1 MDKGKVQYQE
11 DPEEKPVEEGEESFE
26 SLYNESLAQMSEGQ
40 TIEGTVVK
48 VTADS
53 VLLDVGHKSEG
64 IIPAS
69 EFMGPDGKVNV
80 KVGDKVTAI
89 IERLEGKNGLIG
101 LSRTKAAKM
110 KIWDDIARLADTGGF
125 IEGRVTGKVKGG
137 LFVDL
142 GGVQA
147 FLPGSQADIRP
158 IKNLDEL
165 LGKTF
170 QFKILNYNK
179 KALNVVVSRRAY
191 LEDTRDKQREKTLE
205 GLQEGATVQG
215 VVKNIID
222 YGAFID
228 IGGVDGLL
236 HLNDISWKR
245 IHHPSD
251 VLKPGDTVNVKILR
265 LDLANKKI
273 SLGLKQLMKDPW
285 EEVTSRFPIGTRVK
299 GKVVNLTDF
308 GAFVELEE
316 GVEGMIHVSEMSWT
330 KKVKHPSALLSVGD
344 VVEVAVLDIDTSA
357 RKMALGLKQ
366 TLPNPWDVV
375 QEKYPVGS
383 RIKGKVKSITDFGV
397 FIGVEEGIDGL
408 VHVTDISWTKKVK
421 HASELFKKDDDVEAV
436 VLNIDKAKEKIS
448 LGIKQLTKDPWLDI
462 PSRYPK
468 GSIVTGKVSSITDF
482 GVFLELEEGIEG
494 LIHASELIK
503 EREKKPSEV
512 VKEGE
517 TLTAKVLGVDVADR
531 KISLSVKAV
540 EKDEEK
546 AAIKDFFEKQGS
558 GKTSLGDVLKEKLN
572 NNKTGKE

>member
-11 DPEEKPVEEGEESFE
+11 DPEERPVEEGEESFE

-48 VTADS
+48 VTGDS
-53 VLLDVGHKSEG
+53 VFMDVGHKSEG
-64 IIPAS
+64 IIPVS
-69 EFMGPDGKVNV
+69 EFMGSDGKINV

-101 LSRTKAAKM
+101 LSRSKAAKM
-110 KIWDDIARLADTGGF
+110 KIWDDIASLCDTGGF
-125 IEGRVTGKVKGG
+125 MEGRVTGKVKGG

-147 FLPGSQADIRP
+147 FLPGSQIDIRP
-158 IKNLDEL
+158 IKNMDEL
-165 LGKTF
+165 LGKTY

-191 LEDTRDKQREKTLE
+191 LEETRDKQREKTLE

-215 VVKNIID
+215 VVKNIIE

-251 VLKPGDTVNVKILR
+251 VLKPGDTVNVRILK

-273 SLGLKQLMKDPW
+273 SLGLKQLTNDPW
-285 EEVTSRFPIGTRVK
+285 GGISSRFSVGTRVK

-308 GAFVELEE
+308 GVFVELEE

-344 VVEVAVLDIDTSA
+344 IVEAAVLDIDPSA

-366 TLPNPWDVV
+366 TLPNPWDLV

-383 RIKGKVKSITDFGV
+383 RIKGKVKSVTDFGLFV
-397 FIGVEEGIDGL
+397 GVEEGIDGL

-436 VLNIDKAKEKIS
+436 VLNIDKVKEKIS

-512 VKEGE
+512 AKGGE
-517 TLTAKVLGVDVADR
+517 TITAKVLGVDVADR

>member
-11 DPEEKPVEEGEESFE
+11 NPEERPVEEGEESFE

-48 VTADS
+48 VTSDS
-53 VLLDVGHKSEG
+53 VFMDVGHKSEG
-64 IIPAS
+64 IIPVS
-69 EFMGPDGKVNV
+69 EFMGSDGKINV

-110 KIWDDIARLADTGGF
+110 KIWDDIASLCDTGGF
-125 IEGRVTGKVKGG
+125 MEGRVTGKVKGG

-147 FLPGSQADIRP
+147 FLPGSQVDIRLV
-158 IKNLDEL
+158 KNMDEL

-179 KALNVVVSRRAY
+179 KALNVVISRRAY
-191 LEDTRDKQREKTLE
+191 LEETRDKQREKTLE
-205 GLQEGATVQG
+205 GLQEGATLQG

-251 VLKPGDTVNVKILR
+251 VLKPGDTVNVKILK

-273 SLGLKQLMKDPW
+273 SLGLKQLTKDPW
-285 EEVTSRFPIGTRVK
+285 EEVTSRFTVGTRVK

-308 GAFVELEE
+308 GVFVELEE
-316 GVEGMIHVSEMSWT
+316 GVEGMIHISEMSWT

-344 VVEVAVLDIDTSA
+344 IVEAAVLDIDPSA

-366 TLPNPWDVV
+366 TLPNPWDLI

-397 FIGVEEGIDGL
+397 FVGVEEGIDGL

-421 HASELFKKDDDVEAV
+421 HASELFKKDDEVEAV

-448 LGIKQLTKDPWLDI
+448 LGIKQLTRDPWLDI
-462 PSRYPK
+462 PSKYPK

-494 LIHASELIK
+494 LIHASELVK

-512 VKEGE
+512 AKEGE
-517 TLTAKVLGVDVADR
+517 TITAKVLGVDVADR